1 MTPVE
6 AARDLSL
13 QEREHNGST
22 SITLVYGELGPHA
35 VLRLFQ
41 KIQQFQ
47 ANENHSSTFLD
58 IGSGTGKMLMAA
70 SLLLQGCT
78 SAVGIEL
85 LQSLHEAALI
95 NVQLLNSLSH
105 SSTVVECIHGDALS
119 PQTLSLEK
127 WNDIDVV
134 FCNATMFDEKMM
146 RAMSRLPFKQDTLF
160 ITSTNKLDDARW
172 NQVDEFVLDGGN
184 WGSSTKIFMYQRRD
198 KKETMIRVMAKKMSS
213 VR

>member
-1 MTPVE
+1 
-6 AARDLSL
+6 
-13 QEREHNGST
+13 
-22 SITLVYGELGPHA
+22 
-35 VLRLFQ
+35 
-41 KIQQFQ
+41 
-47 ANENHSSTFLD
+47 
-58 IGSGTGKMLMAA
+58 MLMAA

-95 NVQLLNSLSH
+95 NVQLLIDY
-105 SSTVVECIHGDALS
+105 STVVECIHGDALS
-119 PQTLSLEK
+119 PQTLSPEK

-184 WGSSTKIFMYQRRD
+184 WGSATKIFMYQRRD